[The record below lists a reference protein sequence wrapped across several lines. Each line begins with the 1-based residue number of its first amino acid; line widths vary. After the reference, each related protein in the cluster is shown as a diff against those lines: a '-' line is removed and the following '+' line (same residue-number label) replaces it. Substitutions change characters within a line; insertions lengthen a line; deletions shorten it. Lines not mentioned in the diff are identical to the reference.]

1 MQEGRSLTARE
12 INRGLLNSIFENPLW
27 YWGLIGGLGIIVLG
41 AMSAAGYMFNQG
53 LGVTGLNR
61 PVMWGFFITNF
72 VFWIGISH
80 AGVMLSAILRLS
92 KAEWRRPA
100 TRAAEVLT
108 VFSLMTAMLM
118 PLIHTGRPWRL
129 FYWVS
134 IPMTP
139 LPYDWAR
146 GIYPN
151 IRSALVWDPSAV
163 NTYLICSILFVFVA
177 LLPDIAAV
185 RDYSTGIRRKIYSVI
200 SLGWRGTTRQW
211 KLQIIAGV
219 LLSALI
225 LPVFVSVHS
234 IVSFD
239 FSMALS
245 VKSWHS
251 TIFPPYFVIGAVHS
265 GVAAVV
271 IVMALLR
278 WGFAWQDYIRA
289 EHFDAL
295 GRLLI
300 VVATG
305 WFFFFTLEFIF
316 GLYSLEADEIAVKHF
331 LTDHPPWNLWF
342 LVFMG
347 TTYFVP
353 VSMWMFRGIRRNP
366 MLMVFSCVFV
376 NIGMW
381 LERFLIIVPGLAQK
395 QTFQFTWYTYAPSPV
410 EITIIIGT
418 FALVTML
425 MLLFAK
431 VFPLIPLYDIKEGEI
446 LKTEIQIGRRT
457 VPAVFRDE

>member
-1 MQEGRSLTARE
+1 MQEGRSLNDRE
-12 INRGLLNSIFENPLW
+12 INQSLLKTLFENPKW
-27 YWGLIGGLGIIVLG
+27 YWGLISVLG
-41 AMSAAGYMFNQG
+41 LVVLAAMCAAGYMFNRG

-118 PLIHTGRPWRL
+118 PLIHSGRPWRL
-129 FYWVS
+129 FYWIS

-139 LPYDWAR
+139 ITWDWAR
-146 GIYPN
+146 GIFPS

-163 NTYLICSILFVFVA
+163 NTYLTCSVMFVLVA
-177 LLPDIAAV
+177 LLPDLAVV
-185 RDYSTGIRRKIYSVI
+185 RDRATGIRRKIYSV
-200 SLGWRGTTRQW
+200 LAMGWRGTPRQW
-211 KLQIIAGV
+211 KLQMIAGI

-239 FSMALS
+239 FSMAVS

-271 IVMALLR
+271 IVLVLLR
-278 WGFAWQDYIRA
+278 WFFGWHDYIRP
-289 EHFDAL
+289 EHFDSL

-305 WFFFFTLEFIF
+305 WFFFFAMEFIF
-316 GLYSLEADEIAVKHF
+316 GLYSLEADEIAVKDF
-331 LTDHPPWNLWF
+331 LTGQPPWNWWF
-342 LVFMG
+342 LTFMG
-347 TTYFVP
+347 TTYFIP
-353 VSMWMFRGIRRNP
+353 VSMWLFRRIRRNP
-366 MLMVFSCVFV
+366 MLMLWSCVFV

-395 QTFQFTWYTYAPSPV
+395 QTLNFNWYTYAPSPV
-410 EITIIIGT
+410 EVIIIIGT
-418 FALVTML
+418 FCMVSML
-425 MLLFAK
+425 LLLFAK
-431 VFPLIPLYDIKEGEI
+431 VFPLIPIYDIKEGEI
-446 LKTEIQIGRRT
+446 LKQEIQIGRRK
-457 VPAVFRDE
+457 VPAVLRED

>member
-1 MQEGRSLTARE
+1 MQEGRRLTDRE
-12 INRGLLNSIFENPLW
+12 INRGVLSTLFENPLW
-27 YWGLIGGLGIIVLG
+27 YWGLVMFLGLIVLG
-41 AMSAAGYMFNQG
+41 AMSAAGYMFNRG

-118 PLIHTGRPWRL
+118 PLIHSGRPWRL
-129 FYWVS
+129 IYWIS

-151 IRSALVWDPSAV
+151 VRSALVWDPSAV
-163 NTYLICSILFVFVA
+163 NTYLLCSIMFVLVA
-177 LLPDIAAV
+177 LLPDLAVV
-185 RDYSTGIRRKIYSVI
+185 RDRTTGLRRKIYGVLA
-200 SLGWRGTTRQW
+200 LGWRGTARQW

-239 FSMALS
+239 FSMAVS

-265 GVAAVV
+265 GVSAVA
-271 IVMALLR
+271 IVLVLLR
-278 WGFAWQDYIRA
+278 WGFKWEDYIRP
-289 EHFDAL
+289 EHLDSL

-305 WFFFFTLEFIF
+305 WFFFFVVEFLF
-316 GLYSLEADEIAVKHF
+316 GLYSLEADEIAVKDF
-331 LTDHPPWNLWF
+331 LTGQPHWNLWF
-342 LVFMG
+342 VTFIA
-347 TTYFVP
+347 TTYFIP
-353 VSMWMFRGIRRNP
+353 VSMWLFRSVRRSP
-366 MLMVFSCVFV
+366 MWMVLTCVFV

-395 QTFQFTWYTYAPSPV
+395 QTFNFDWYTYAPSPV
-410 EITIIIGT
+410 EIVIVIGT
-418 FALVTML
+418 FAMVGML
-425 MLLFAK
+425 LLLFAK

-457 VPAVFRDE
+457 VPAVIRED

>member
-1 MQEGRSLTARE
+1 MQEGRSLTDRE
-12 INRGLLNSIFENPLW
+12 INRSLLSSLFENPLW
-27 YWGLIGGLGIIVLG
+27 YWGLVGFLGIFVLG

-100 TRAAEVLT
+100 TRAAEILT

-129 FYWVS
+129 LYWIT

-163 NTYLICSILFVFVA
+163 NTYLICSILFVLVA
-177 LLPDIAAV
+177 LLPDLAV
-185 RDYSTGIRRKIYSVI
+185 IRDHSAGIRRKIYSV
-200 SLGWRGTTRQW
+200 LAMGWRGTPRQW
-211 KLQIIAGV
+211 KLQMIAGI

-239 FSMALS
+239 FSMTLS

-271 IVMALLR
+271 IVMALMRL
-278 WGFAWQDYIRA
+278 GFGWQDYIRP

-316 GLYSLEADEIAVKHF
+316 GLYSLEADEIAVKDF
-331 LTDHPPWNLWF
+331 LTGQPPWNLWF
-342 LVFMG
+342 LTFIA
-347 TTYFVP
+347 TTYFIP
-353 VSMWMFRGIRRNP
+353 VSLWLFKGVRRNP
-366 MLMVFSCVFV
+366 MLMLATCIFV

-395 QTFQFTWYTYAPSPV
+395 QTFNFVWYTYAPSPV
-410 EITIIIGT
+410 EIVIIAGT

-425 MLLFAK
+425 MLLVAK
-431 VFPLIPLYDIKEGEI
+431 VLPLIPLYDIKEGEI
-446 LKTEIQIGRRT
+446 LRSEIQIGRRR
-457 VPAVFRDE
+457 VPAVIREE